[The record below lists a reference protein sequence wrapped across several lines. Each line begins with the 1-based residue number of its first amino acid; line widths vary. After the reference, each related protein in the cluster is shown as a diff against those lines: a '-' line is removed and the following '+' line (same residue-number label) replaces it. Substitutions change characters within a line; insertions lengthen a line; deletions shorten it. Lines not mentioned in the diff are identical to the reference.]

1 MILDKLFE
9 IFNYF
14 RNRLRY
20 MKTKTTIKD
29 IAAELGIAPATVSRA
44 LSDHPE
50 ISASTKKKVKAVAE
64 RMDYQ
69 PNKLASSL
77 RSGKTKVIGVLIPTA
92 EHLFFGSVIHGISN
106 LAAQNGYDVLIYQ
119 SNELEK
125 FEKKG
130 IDTFIGARVD
140 GILVSISKNT
150 ADFSH
155 FKSVKDKNIPIVLF
169 DRTNDDLEIS
179 SVCIDDYLGAY
190 QATESLIKSGYKR
203 IAHISG
209 PQHIKAF
216 TERIRG
222 YRSALSQYNIDF
234 DDNLVYNGNISIDAG
249 RKAVQYFLNIEN
261 KPDAIF
267 AVEDFTALGVLKELK
282 ELGINVPNEFG
293 VIGFCND
300 LFGEHITPSL
310 STVDQKTVQMG
321 EEAFNLIYELILK
334 EGEKTNYQK
343 RILTPKLIIRESSKK
358 N

>member
-1 MILDKLFE
+1 
-9 IFNYF
+9 
-14 RNRLRY
+14 
-20 MKTKTTIKD
+20 MKTKITISD
-29 IAAELGIAPATVSRA
+29 IAKELGIAPATVSRA

-50 ISASTKKKVKAVAE
+50 ISASTKKKVKAAAE
-64 RMDYQ
+64 RLDYR
-69 PNKLASSL
+69 PNKIASSL

-106 LAAQNGYDVLIYQ
+106 LASQHGYDVLIYQ
-119 SNELEK
+119 SNETEE

-140 GILVSISKNT
+140 GILASISKNT
-150 ADFSH
+150 TDFSH
-155 FKSVKDKNIPIVLF
+155 FKSVKEKNIPIAFF

-179 SVCIDDYLGAY
+179 SVCIDDYMGAFM
-190 QATESLIKSGYKR
+190 ATESLIKSGYKSV
-203 IAHISG
+203 AHISG
-209 PQHIKAF
+209 PQHIKTF

-222 YRSALSQYNIDF
+222 YKAALNEYNINF
-234 DDNLVYNGNISIDAG
+234 DPNLIYKGDISIEAG
-249 RKAVQYFLNIEN
+249 RKGVQYFLELEK

-267 AVEDFTALGVLKELK
+267 ATEDFTALGALKELK
-282 ELGINVPNEFG
+282 ENGIKVPNQFG

-334 EGEKTNYQK
+334 KGEKINQQK
-343 RILTPKLIIRESSKK
+343 RILTPTLIVRESSKK